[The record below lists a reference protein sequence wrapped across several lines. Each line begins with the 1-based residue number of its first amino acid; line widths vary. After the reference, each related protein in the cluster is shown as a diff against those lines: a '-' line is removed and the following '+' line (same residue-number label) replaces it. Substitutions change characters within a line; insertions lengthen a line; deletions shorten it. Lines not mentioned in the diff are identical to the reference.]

1 MNRCKL
7 LLAMLGA
14 TALMCVVVCS
24 ASARSFSISNLS
36 WRTIYYPFLP
46 EERRRE
52 PEQREQWEISG
63 PEFVTYRCRLT
74 LEGSFHARSIAK
86 VAESLIGYVNRAT
99 LGECPINDT
108 RVLRETLPWH
118 IRYRSFS
125 GTLPNIVG
133 FTTAIIGFAMS
144 IREPFAARC
153 LGRSTAAEPI
163 LFTWIREAGGRWREA
178 GLSGSLTAG
187 NCPFAPIRL
196 TIGGTTRVPQAIQTT
211 FLTLI

>member
-7 LLAMLGA
+7 LLATLGA
-14 TALMCVVVCS
+14 AMLICVAVGT
-24 ASARSFSISNLS
+24 ASARSFSISNQS

-46 EERRRE
+46 EETLRE
-52 PEQREQWEISG
+52 PEQMEQWEISG

-74 LEGSFHARSIAK
+74 LEGSFHSRSIAK
-86 VAESLIGYVNRAT
+86 VTESLIGYVNRAT

-118 IRYRSFS
+118 IRYRSFA
-125 GTLPNIVG
+125 GTLPSIVE

-153 LGRSTAAEPI
+153 LGRSTATEPV
-163 LFTWIREAGGRWREA
+163 FFRWTREGGRWREA
-178 GLSGSLTAG
+178 GLSGSITTS

-196 TIGGTTRVPQAIQTT
+196 TMGGTTRVPQAIQST